1 LLPFIVRRVS
11 GAIPLLFLLTIMT
24 FALLH
29 MLPGDPAEILLG
41 SAEKDMSPQE
51 LQTIRHELGV
61 DRSLPEQYIGW
72 LRQIERGHLGRS
84 YRDGREVSDLIS
96 ERLGAT
102 FALVGS
108 ALLIALIAGVGWG
121 VAMVWLH
128 STSHP
133 KSWGKFLESILA
145 SCALILYCLPSFWL
159 AFLLIGW
166 IATTQFPQIKLLGL
180 HPPGESGIDLANLLL
195 PALILASRRTAKF
208 ALLVRSSM
216 IAELGKEYVRTAFSK
231 GVPKAT
237 VLFKHIGKNSL
248 GPIIALLGL
257 SVPALIGGSVLV
269 ETVFAWPGMGRLAVD
284 ATFGRNYPV
293 LLGLTLIYGTLVIAA
308 NLASDVIHHLV
319 DPRIELGE
327 SELAFD
333 RMRG

>member
-1 LLPFIVRRVS
+1 
-11 GAIPLLFLLTIMT
+11 MT

-29 MLPGDPAEILLG
+29 MLPGDPAEVLLG
-41 SAEKDMSPQE
+41 SAEKDLSPQE
-51 LQTIRHELGV
+51 LQSIRHELGV
-61 DRSLPEQYIGW
+61 DKSLPEQYIGW
-72 LRQIERGHLGRS
+72 LRQVERGHLGRS
-84 YRDGREVSDLIS
+84 YRDGREVTDIIY

-102 FALVGS
+102 SALVGS
-108 ALLIALIAGVGWG
+108 ALLIALFLGVGWG
-121 VAMVWLH
+121 VAMVWLR
-128 STSHP
+128 STTN
-133 KSWGKFLESILA
+133 GKFLESILA
-145 SCALILYCLPSFWL
+145 SGALILYCLPSFWL

-166 IATTQFPQIKLLGL
+166 IATTQFPQIKLLGV

-216 IAELGKEYVRTAFSK
+216 TAELVKEYVRTAYSK
-231 GVPKAT
+231 GVPKS
-237 VLFKHIGKNSL
+237 VILFKHVGKNSL

-284 ATFGRNYPV
+284 ATFGRNYPI
-293 LLGLTLIYGTLVIAA
+293 LLGLTLVYGTLVIAS

-319 DPRIELGE
+319 DPRIELE
-327 SELAFD
+327 ENAMTFD

>member
-1 LLPFIVRRVS
+1 M
-11 GAIPLLFLLTIMT
+11 FLLTIMT

-41 SAEKDMSPQE
+41 SAEKDLSPQE
-51 LQTIRHELGV
+51 VQAIRHELGV
-61 DRSLPEQYIGW
+61 DKSLPEQYIGW
-72 LRQIERGHLGRS
+72 LRQVERGHLGRS
-84 YRDGREVSDLIS
+84 YRDGREVSEIIS

-102 FALVGS
+102 ITLVGF
-108 ALLIALIAGVGWG
+108 ALLIALVIGTGWG

-128 STSHP
+128 STTN
-133 KSWGKFLESILA
+133 GKFLESIMV
-145 SCALILYCLPSFWL
+145 SGALILYCLPSFWL

-166 IATTQFPQIKLLGL
+166 IATTQFPQIKLLAM

-216 IAELGKEYVRTAFSK
+216 KAELLKEYVRTAYSK
-231 GVPKAT
+231 GVPKAAIF
-237 VLFKHIGKNSL
+237 LKHIGKNSL

-293 LLGLTLIYGTLVIAA
+293 LLGLTLVYGTLVIAS
-308 NLASDVIHHLV
+308 NLAADVIHHLV

-327 SELAFD
+327 NALSFD